1 MKNLKIELVDDAH
14 EFLKWSSMR
23 VSALLAALYLAL
35 PHLIPMLADH
45 WPEIAPWVMHFF
57 PNAQASVV
65 PVIGLMLVMLAR
77 LTKISRGDVQ

>member
-1 MKNLKIELVDDAH
+1 MKNLKVELVEDAH
-14 EFLKWSSMR
+14 EFWKWSSMR

-57 PNAQASVV
+57 PNAQVSVV
-65 PVIGLMLVMLAR
+65 PVIGLMLTMLAR
-77 LTKISRGDVQ
+77 VTKISRGDMQ